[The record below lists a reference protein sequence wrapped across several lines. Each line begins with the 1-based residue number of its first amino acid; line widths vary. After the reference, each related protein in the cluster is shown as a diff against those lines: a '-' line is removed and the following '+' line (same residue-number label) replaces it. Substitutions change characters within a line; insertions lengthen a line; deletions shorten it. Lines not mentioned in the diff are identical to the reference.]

1 MTLFARPPDPES
13 REAHRRTY
21 DYRDRCSGA
30 RAATNPIPVRRDTRR
45 YRDMIRSLPRSL
57 AIWLL
62 LAAPAVAQQPTL
74 PPLARAVL
82 DSAVTVELASL
93 PGAPLTLDEARRLAR
108 GGATQLRIADATAD
122 AARGAL
128 RSERGDYQPELYGE
142 GLMTRDE
149 APATNPFSG
158 VDIETNEQTRGEAG
172 LRWRAPLGTQVE
184 ASLNA
189 VRTETNSGFTLLDPQ
204 YDAFG
209 EIRVTQPL
217 LEGFGVGE
225 RGGLTAA
232 ERRLEAA
239 EARRE
244 GARVSVESLVDA
256 AYWTLYATGR
266 DFSVQRLITERAE
279 ALLEQAE
286 TRRRA
291 GLVGPADVASARV
304 FLAQQRQ
311 AELDAW
317 ELLGEASD
325 ALAGLI
331 GARPADGYD
340 LYRPVDE
347 PPADFPVPDADTL
360 VTAAEAGNHELRG
373 LEREVAAVRAQRD
386 QAGRNALPSL
396 DVFGAIGGAGLTGT
410 PQEVAF
416 GDTIITTP
424 ISGGLADGLGEALR
438 REYGNWQV
446 GLTFAVPIGN
456 GQDGGERDRLGAE
469 VVRAE
474 QQYEAARRRLEE
486 DVRAAHRALAS
497 GRDRLEVARFGVAA
511 ASEQVR
517 IGVLDYENGRTSAF
531 ELVRLAGDLA
541 AAEQSYSRALV
552 RTARA
557 AAALRQL
564 TGGAYPSEEIDQ

>member
-1 MTLFARPPDPES
+1 
-13 REAHRRTY
+13 
-21 DYRDRCSGA
+21 
-30 RAATNPIPVRRDTRR
+30 
-45 YRDMIRSLPRSL
+45 MIRSF
-57 AIWLL
+57 AVWLL
-62 LAAPAVAQQPTL
+62 LTAPALAQPTAF

-82 DSAVTVELASL
+82 DSAVTAELTSL
-93 PGAPLTLDEARRLAR
+93 PGAPLALDEARALAR
-108 GGATQLRIADATAD
+108 GGSTQLRIADATAD

-128 RSERGDYQPELYGE
+128 RSERGGYQPELYGE
-142 GLMTRDE
+142 GRVSRDE

-158 VDIETNEQTRGEAG
+158 VAVETNEQTRGEAG
-172 LRWRAPLGTQVE
+172 VRWRAPLGTEIE

-189 VRTETNSGFTLLDPQ
+189 VRTETNSDFTLLNPQ

-217 LEGFGVGE
+217 LDGFGVGE
-225 RGGLTAA
+225 RGGLTTA

-244 GARVSVESLVDA
+244 GARVSVESLVEV
-256 AYWTLYATGR
+256 AYWTLYASGR
-266 DFSVQRLITERAE
+266 DYAVQRLITERAG
-279 ALLEQAE
+279 ALVDQAE

-331 GARPADGYD
+331 GQRPGDGHD
-340 LYRPVDE
+340 LYRPIDQ

-360 VTAAEAGNHELRG
+360 VAAAEAGNHELRG
-373 LEREVAAVRAQRD
+373 LERDVAAVRAQRD

-396 DVFGAIGGAGLTGT
+396 DVFGAIGGLGLTGT
-410 PQEVAF
+410 PQEVAV
-416 GDTIITTP
+416 GDAIITTP
-424 ISGGLADGLGEALR
+424 ISGDLGDGLGEALG
-438 REYGNWQV
+438 REYASWQL
-446 GLTFAVPIGN
+446 GLTFAVPLGN
-456 GQDGGERDRLGAE
+456 GQDGGQHDRLVAE
-469 VVRAE
+469 LVRAE

-497 GRDRLEVARFGVAA
+497 GRDRLEVARSGVAA
-511 ASEQVR
+511 ATEQVR

-557 AAALRQL
+557 AAVLHQL